1 VFVLFNYDDSKNYYP
16 LRDLALMK
24 ALPQLNMSS
33 VLRAAL
39 VIGVC
44 GGAVSCS
51 LPPRQAWQRMKDEG
65 VLKAFFVPKRSLS
78 PGDTTDRLAGADLS
92 VDPEAVGRRAADTPP
107 VAELAGR
114 SGYVYSP
121 RTTARKLVNVK
132 DFAAGETVLCPYTM
146 EPFVVPVGAGG
157 PARMAATSFG
167 PPEPGQAESMATGA
181 SGNTQPAVE
190 EVASRELT
198 TPLLPQEPPMIESP
212 TGTWV
217 EGKPGHVYSP
227 YAARH
232 QLVDVT
238 GVLPG
243 AEVHCPFS
251 GRIFRVPEL
260 GVVADPLLGGSVVAE
275 VPPAET
281 AEVAATIPGTAED
294 QVVAGPDDEALRELA
309 TLVSEAPPSKYGAST
324 PLAAPPAPPTLP
336 SSVKPDPVEP
346 AAPVPAPEP
355 ALPTAAWAPN
365 KPGLVQSPY
374 GQPGEL
380 VDVTGKPGGSKVICP
395 FSNKPFLVPAP

>member
-1 VFVLFNYDDSKNYYP
+1 
-16 LRDLALMK
+16 MK

-65 VLKAFFVPKRSLS
+65 VLKAFFVPKRTLT

-92 VDPEAVGRRAADTPP
+92 VDPEAVGRQGADTPP

-114 SGYVYSP
+114 PGYVYSP

-132 DFAAGETVLCPYTM
+132 DFTAGETVLCPYTM
-146 EPFVVPVGAGG
+146 EPFVVPAGAGG

-167 PPEPGQAESMATGA
+167 PPEPGQADSMAAGA
-181 SGNTQPAVE
+181 TPISQSAVE

-217 EGKPGHVYSP
+217 EDKPGHVYSP

-260 GVVADPLLGGSVVAE
+260 GVGADPLLDGPVVAE
-275 VPPAET
+275 LPPAET
-281 AEVAATIPGTAED
+281 PAVAATTPRTAEEP
-294 QVVAGPDDEALRELA
+294 VAVAGPDDDALRELA

-336 SSVKPDPVEP
+336 SSGKPDPVEP
-346 AAPVPAPEP
+346 AAAPVPAPET